1 MKSEEGEKAA
11 ATVLTKEILIIQSW
25 NQPSVLRDKD
35 YYVKNGWILFWNDM
49 IYELVVVAN

>member
-11 ATVLTKEILIIQSW
+11 ATVLTKEILIISSW
-25 NQPSVLRDKD
+25 EQPSLLRDKD
-35 YYVKNGWILFWNDM
+35 YVRNGWILFWNDM